1 MRISEPD
8 PGSPMLRQVK
18 DLHDRH
24 RQVLGLFPYGVFD
37 VRAEQGNV
45 LAASA
50 GDRLLG
56 YALYEIAKNR
66 VRLVH
71 LCIDPAARGRGIA
84 GRLVD
89 HLSAKHKDLPGIRVR
104 CRIDYDADH
113 LWPKLGF
120 HITNEVLGR
129 GTPPARLH
137 VWWRPHQVEDLF
149 SDLDDDD
156 RLLAVLDHNVFLDLQ
171 DHTRDGAAESQVL
184 DADWVSERLRLAVTP
199 ESGLETGRLAD
210 AAKRAAQ
217 LRAADGYERVIS
229 SGEQI
234 QRTRAGLA
242 ERLGGDGV
250 LTASDFNHVAY
261 AAAADADLFVTRDED
276 LINLVAGPVLAA
288 TGLRILRPSDVVAH
302 LDELAEAARYQPV
315 SLQGSGFAVQDTGS
329 GTGASLQH
337 LLSSGTG
344 ERRKDFNG
352 VLRRCVA
359 TPGVR
364 CEHVTDPTGH
374 IIAAWAWR
382 ADPAA
387 STLVVEYLR
396 TTTDV
401 TGSTVLKH
409 LFLDLRARAVRL
421 GCHQVRIADADL
433 PARLRAAAH
442 RDGYAET
449 PTGLLAY
456 ALPVTSSEQALG
468 LLPED
473 STWAAQLQN
482 RETLTP
488 SRVSELESK
497 LWPAK
502 LLNLPLASYLISIRP
517 GYATELFSLTESLL
531 ERPEL
536 LALSREHVYYRSPR
550 NSPRAPARVLWYAS
564 GAGKR
569 GGIGAVVA
577 VSRLVGIIHG
587 TPVQLHTRFAH
598 YGVWTL
604 GQIATAATNGA
615 ASALLIADTERLD
628 RPVGHDRLEQLA
640 HRADRRLG
648 PLLSPTAVP
657 ASFYEAVYTE
667 GSARG

>member
-1 MRISEPD
+1 M
-8 PGSPMLRQVK
+8 
-18 DLHDRH
+18 
-24 RQVLGLFPYGVFD
+24 FPRSVFD
-37 VRAEQGNV
+37 LRAEQGNV

-56 YALYEIAKNR
+56 YTLYEIVKNR

-71 LCIDPAARGRGIA
+71 LCIDPAHRGRGIA
-84 GRLVD
+84 SLLVD
-89 HLSAKHKDLPGIRVR
+89 HLSSKHKDLPGIRVR
-104 CRIDYDADH
+104 CRADYDAAH

-120 HITNEVLGR
+120 HITIEVLGR
-129 GTPPARLH
+129 GTPPARLQ
-137 VWWRPHQVEDLF
+137 VWWRPHQVQDLF

-171 DHTRDGAAESQVL
+171 DHSRDGAVESLVL
-184 DADWVSERLRLAVTP
+184 DADWVSDRLRLVVTP

-210 AAKRAAQ
+210 AEKRAAQ
-217 LRAADGYERVIS
+217 LRAADGYDRVIA

-234 QRTRAGLA
+234 QRARTEFA
-242 ERLGGDGV
+242 ERLGNGV
-250 LTASDFNHVAY
+250 LSESDFNHIAY
-261 AAAADADLFVTRDED
+261 AAAAKAHLFVTRDDD
-276 LINLVAGPVLAA
+276 LIDLAAGPVLAA

-302 LDELAEAARYQPV
+302 LDEVAEAARYQPL

-329 GTGASLQH
+329 GTGPSLQH
-337 LLSSGTG
+337 LVSTGTG
-344 ERRKDFNG
+344 ERRKDLNEL
-352 VLRRCVA
+352 LRRCVA

-382 ADPAA
+382 AEPAEA
-387 STLVVEYLR
+387 TLVVEYLR
-396 TTTDV
+396 TATDV

-409 LFLDLRARAVRL
+409 VLLELRVRAVRL
-421 GCHQVRIADADL
+421 GCHQVRIADAGL
-433 PARLRAAAH
+433 PARVRTAAH

-449 PTGLLAY
+449 PSGLLAY
-456 ALPVTSSEQALG
+456 ALPVTSSEKALG
-468 LLPED
+468 LLPQD
-473 STWAAQLQN
+473 STWSQQLRQG
-482 RETLTP
+482 ETLTP
-488 SRVSELESK
+488 SRVSQLESK

-502 LLNLPLASYLISIRP
+502 LLDLPLANYVISIRP
-517 GYATELFSLTESLL
+517 GYATELFSLTDSLL

-550 NSPRAPARVLWYAS
+550 SSPRAPARVLWYAS

-577 VSRLVGIIHG
+577 VSRLVSVVHG
-587 TPVQLHTRFAH
+587 TPEQLHTRFAH

-604 GQIATAATNGA
+604 GQIATVATNGG
-615 ASALLIADTERLD
+615 ASALLIADTERLN

-640 HRADRRLG
+640 RRADCRLG
-648 PLLSPTAVP
+648 PLLSPRAVP
-657 ASFYEAVYTE
+657 ASLFEAAHTE
-667 GSARG
+667 GIARG